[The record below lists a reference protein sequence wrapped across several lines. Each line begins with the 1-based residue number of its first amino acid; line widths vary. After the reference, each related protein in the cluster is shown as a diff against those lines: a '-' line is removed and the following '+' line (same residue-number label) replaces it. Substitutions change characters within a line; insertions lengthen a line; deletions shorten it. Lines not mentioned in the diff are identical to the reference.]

1 MFENKSDYITI
12 AIIAII
18 IIIIGLLGFWAFS
31 VYSSNTSTP
40 TPIASDQPSEPET
53 PVNNNNNDAN
63 KVANTVVANTIAE
76 KPVINAIDSSAFAA
90 QTGTSG
96 GGTTSQ
102 KTYKGFVM
110 VGYIEI
116 PKTGIKYPILEEAT
130 KKSIETSVAI
140 LYGPGLNKPGNT
152 VIVGHNYRN
161 GMFFSDNYKIAVGD
175 KIYITDSTGNRVTY
189 IVYAAYET
197 TPEDSEFMT
206 RDTHGGVEISLS
218 TCTDDSSARTIIW
231 ARAEQQ

>member
-1 MFENKSDYITI
+1 MFENKSDYMTI

-31 VYSSNTSTP
+31 VYTSNTNQP
-40 TPIASDQPSEPET
+40 TPIASDQPNEPDTSIENR
-53 PVNNNNNDAN
+53 VEN
-63 KVANTVVANTIAE
+63 KITDSNTI
-76 KPVINAIDSSAFAA
+76 PGNLIDTPTINMIDSSAFQSQ
-90 QTGTSG
+90 QTSTQSTG
-96 GGTTSQ
+96 GSSA

-140 LYGPGLNKPGNT
+140 LYGPGLNKVGNT

-161 GMFFSDNYKIAVGD
+161 GMFFSDNYKISVGD
-175 KIYITDSTGNRVTY
+175 KIYITDATGNKVTY
-189 IVYAAYET
+189 IVYNTYET
-197 TPEDSEFMT
+197 NPEDSEFMT
-206 RDTHGGVEISLS
+206 RETNGAMEISLS
-218 TCTDDSSARTIIW
+218 TCTDDSSARVIIW
-231 ARAEQQ
+231 ARAEQ